1 METNGKLFPFVEG
14 QVIGKGDPVFSKEG
28 LGLAVLN
35 SFSGKARNINFVRD
49 FCMGQIALNIIN
61 IRLDRNH
68 NFVSFVVSAIVH

>member
-14 QVIGKGDPVFSKEG
+14 QVIGKGHPVFSKKV

-35 SFSGKARNINFVRD
+35 SFSGRARHITFVRD

-68 NFVSFVVSAIVH
+68 NFVVSAIVH

>member
-14 QVIGKGDPVFSKEG
+14 HVIPVFSKEG

-35 SFSGKARNINFVRD
+35 SFSGRARHITFVRD
-49 FCMGQIALNIIN
+49 FCMGQIALNVIN

-68 NFVSFVVSAIVH
+68 NFVVSAIVH